1 MRLNGNI
8 QWTNT
13 CYTQLSTNTH
23 VNIKSTFEQQ
33 DRDGNHPSDS
43 SERTGSRPPRIFI
56 ERPSDEVNVGDR
68 HAPEREQN
76 NTRHEADDGVQKE
89 HDRER
94 HDHASP
100 LREKVSD
107 SRRGKEDA

>member
-1 MRLNGNI
+1 MRLNDNI

-56 ERPSDEVNVGDR
+56 ERPSDEVNVCDR

-107 SRRGKEDA
+107 SRRGKEDV